1 MLITQFLDYYVLRTR
16 KELRN
21 MYAKLDLP
29 KGNLLNM
36 IGKDDRVR
44 FREFKKFFRVT
55 PTDSRHNLEGYI
67 KHLNNPMNIQDSL
80 ILNFVVNFSK
90 LEGTETHVGNLHLN
104 LNDIIFNPSTE
115 NIELKFV
122 FANPNDSS
130 LKQFNGE
137 RIFKK
142 IIDAGFPSNYKLT
155 RRALEDKK
163 LTRLGSIKTGQ
174 NIFDDVY
181 KTFKITITDF
191 NGKEYILSY
200 KTEIALELKKF
211 YNNSDI
217 LDLIVIKDF
226 ISLTF
231 KDYSTLI
238 EKYEQFHTFACI
250 GLIDDINTEM
260 DEMFKDLKTFHAD
273 QVLPLIGEEESFEE
287 DDILEDEDE

>member
-1 MLITQFLDYYVLRTR
+1 MLIAQFLDYYTLRTR

-55 PTDSRHNLEGYI
+55 PIDSRHNLEGYI
-67 KHLNNPMNIQDSL
+67 KHLNNPLNLQDTL

-137 RIFKK
+137 QIFKK
-142 IIDAGFPSNYKLT
+142 VIDAGFPSNYKLT

-163 LTRLGSIKTGQ
+163 MARLGSIKTGQ

-200 KTEIALELKKF
+200 KTEISLELKRF

-238 EKYEQFHTFACI
+238 EKYKQFHTFACI

-273 QVLPLIGEEESFEE
+273 QVLPLIGEEEF
-287 DDILEDEDE
+287 LEDEDE

>member
-1 MLITQFLDYYVLRTR
+1 MLITKFLEYYTLRTR

-55 PTDSRHNLEGYI
+55 PTDSKHNLEGYI
-67 KHLNNPMNIQDSL
+67 KHLNNPMNLQDSL

-122 FANPNDSS
+122 FANLNDSS

-137 RIFKK
+137 QIFKK

-163 LTRLGSIKTGQ
+163 LTRLGSLKTGQ

-217 LDLIVIKDF
+217 IDLIVIKDF

-238 EKYEQFHTFACI
+238 EKYEQFHTLACI

-273 QVLPLIGEEESFEE
+273 QVLPLIGEEEPFEE